1 VRRSTVQANIES
13 ELSSHYHQPRSAEQF
28 GLEAIPQQLK
38 TVAWYDLFLI
48 IVNFLINPASI
59 LIGGM
64 SVAAGLPFWAAVAA
78 QTLGCAIAFAA
89 YTTIATIGVDYGLPG
104 QVATRATFGLRGA
117 KWIPSLLRVLA
128 STYWFAFQ
136 TIAGSLVIVDILD
149 RFFGGHHSLRWISAL
164 FGLGQVVVAV
174 WGYQSL
180 KYLSRIAFPCKVG
193 ILILLW
199 IGLAGYPD
207 PNFHPAQVFH
217 YRGTLGW
224 KWAIFAVW
232 TNSMISG
239 WIVMITDAADFC
251 RYSRSRVDMWVGT
264 TSAALGGAF
273 FCSLLGAYGA
283 AATLGKTSN
292 FFVVITSHDSRPFT
306 LLAVL
311 IVIVLDNWT
320 INVLNLYTGGLSV
333 SNIFESVGRFWSTL
347 AVGVISILLSVFPNI
362 VSGYL
367 QYQSALGNLFAPV
380 AGILLADYLFIQR
393 RRLLPAALFDRDGP
407 YWYWNGFNL
416 NATLWVFVG
425 FGLYLVTPVAW
436 IQTAITVLLTGTGYF
451 MTMRFVG
458 TQKAHLIPVEN
469 P

>member
-1 VRRSTVQANIES
+1 V
-13 ELSSHYHQPRSAEQF
+13 EQF
-28 GLEAIPQQLK
+28 GLEAIPQELK
-38 TVAWYDLFLI
+38 TVAWYDIFLI

-64 SVAAGLPFWAAVAA
+64 SVAAGLSFWAAIAA

-136 TIAGSLVIVDILD
+136 TIAGSLVIVNILD
-149 RFFGGHHSLRWISAL
+149 RFFGGHHSLRLISAF

-180 KYLSRIAFPCKVG
+180 KFLSRIAFPCKVA
-193 ILILLW
+193 ILIFLW
-199 IGLAGYPD
+199 VGLAGSHD
-207 PNFHPAQVFH
+207 PNFHPRTVFH
-217 YRGTLGW
+217 YPGTLGW
-224 KWAIFAVW
+224 KWSVFAVW
-232 TNSMISG
+232 TNAMISG

-251 RYSRSRVDMWVGT
+251 RYSRSRLDMWLGT

-273 FCSLLGAYGA
+273 FCALLGAYGA
-283 AATLGKTSN
+283 AATLGKVSN
-292 FFVVITSHDSRPFT
+292 FFVVVTGNDSRGLT

-311 IVIVLDNWT
+311 IVVVLDNWT

-333 SNIFESVGRFWSTL
+333 SNIFERVGRFWTTL
-347 AVGVISILLSVFPNI
+347 AVGLVSILLSVFPGL

-367 QYQSALGNLFAPV
+367 HYTGVLGNLIAPV
-380 AGILLADYLFIQR
+380 AGILLADYLLIQR
-393 RRLLPAALFDRDGP
+393 RRLVTSALFDPKGK
-407 YWYWNGFNL
+407 YWYWRGFNL
-416 NATLWVFVG
+416 NAVVWVFAG
-425 FGLYLVTPVAW
+425 FGLYFITPVSW
-436 IQTAITVLLTGTGYF
+436 IPTATTVLLAGAGYYVTAKMTETKKPYLVSTG
-451 MTMRFVG
+451 
-458 TQKAHLIPVEN
+458 N

>member
-1 VRRSTVQANIES
+1 V
-13 ELSSHYHQPRSAEQF
+13 EQF
-28 GLEAIPQQLK
+28 GLEAIPEQLK

-64 SVAAGLPFWAAVAA
+64 SVAAGLSFWAAVTA
-78 QTLGCAIAFAA
+78 QTLGCAIAFAS
-89 YTTIATIGVDYGLPG
+89 YITIATIGVDYGLPG
-104 QVATRATFGLRGA
+104 QVATRATFGIRGA

-149 RFFGGHHSLRWISAL
+149 RTLGGRHSLRWISAF

-180 KYLSRIAFPCKVG
+180 KFLSRIAFPCKVG

-199 IGLAGYPD
+199 IRLAGYHD
-207 PNFHPAQVFH
+207 PNFHPAQVFR

-224 KWAIFAVW
+224 KWAVFAVW
-232 TNSMISG
+232 TNAMVSG

-251 RYSRSRVDMWVGT
+251 RYSRSRMDMWLGT

-273 FCSLLGAYGA
+273 FCALLGAYGA
-283 AATLGKTSN
+283 AATLGKVSN
-292 FFVVITSHDSRPFT
+292 FFVVVTSHDSRLFT
-306 LLAVL
+306 LMAVL
-311 IVIVLDNWT
+311 IVVVLDNWT

-333 SNIFESVGRFWSTL
+333 SNIFERVGRFWTTL
-347 AVGVISILLSVFPNI
+347 AVGVVSILLSAFPGL

-367 QYQSALGNLFAPV
+367 QYTSALGDLFAPV
-380 AGILLADYLFIQR
+380 AGVLLADYLFIQR
-393 RRLLPAALFDRDGP
+393 RRLQLAALFDRNGP

-416 NATLWVFVG
+416 RAIVWILVG
-425 FGLYLVTPVAW
+425 FGLYFLTPVSW
-436 IQTAITVLLTGTGYF
+436 IQTVTTVLLTGIGYF
-451 MTMRFVG
+451 FTARRTETKR
-458 TQKAHLIPVEN
+458 TQLIPMAN
-469 P
+469 L